1 MSTPMV
7 RTIERQSEVPRARPI
22 PTDGPPPLNPGDRL
36 SRIEF
41 ERRYQAHP
49 EIKKAELIEGVV
61 YMPTPVRHISHG
73 RPHAHIVGWL
83 TYYCAKTP
91 GVDLSDNATLRLDFE
106 NEPQPDALL
115 RLPAA
120 LGGKSR
126 VAEDGYL
133 EGTPELIVEIAAS
146 SAAYDVHV
154 KKRAYA
160 RNGVQEY
167 LAIQTYEQHIDW
179 FALDEGTYQPLPL
192 DEDGLLRS
200 RVFPG
205 LWLDP
210 VAFWAGDLEK
220 MLAVLEQGI
229 RSPEH
234 EAFVARLQKQVNMP

>member
-1 MSTPMV
+1 MV
-7 RTIERQSEVPRARPI
+7 KTIERRSRDSRAWRI
-22 PTDGPPPLNPGDRL
+22 PVGGSPPLNVGDRL
-36 SRIEF
+36 SRAEF
-41 ERRYQAHP
+41 ERRYHAHP
-49 EIKKAELIEGVV
+49 EIKKAELIEAVV
-61 YMPTPVRHISHG
+61 YMSTPVRYLSHG
-73 RPHAHIVGWL
+73 RLHAYIVGWL

-91 GVDLSDNATLRLDFE
+91 GVDLSDNAMLRLDFE

-126 VAEDGYL
+126 IAEDGYL
-133 EGTPELIVEIAAS
+133 EGTPELIVQIAAS
-146 SAAYDVHV
+146 SAAYDLHV
-154 KKRAYA
+154 KKRVYA

-167 LAIQTYEQHIDW
+167 LAIQTYEQRIDW
-179 FALDEGTYQPLPL
+179 FAFYEGVYQPLPP
-192 DEDGLLRS
+192 DDDGVLCS

-220 MLAVLEQGI
+220 MLAVLEQGV

-234 EAFVARLQKQVNMP
+234 EAFVARLQK